1 MSSLL
6 EATPDG
12 DLYIQWLLSG
22 LMWTLILAFLSS
34 AIAFAVGLVVGAA
47 RTVPWWP
54 ISLAG
59 RLYVQIFR
67 NIPLIVQMFI
77 WYFIVPDLL
86 PTSMGD
92 FIKHMDPP
100 WGAFFPALI
109 CLGLYTA
116 SRVAEQ
122 VRAGIQALPPGQI
135 EAAEA
140 LGISTFD
147 MYRAV
152 LIPQALRIIIPTL
165 TSEAMGAFKNTSV
178 ALTIGV
184 LELTAQ
190 ARQMNEFTFKTF
202 DAFGAAT
209 VMYLLVA
216 LAIYQV
222 MAYVEHKVKVPGLR
236 TDSTPAK

>member
-1 MSSLL
+1 M
-6 EATPDG
+6 
-12 DLYIQWLLSG
+12 YIQWLLSG
-22 LMWTLILAFLSS
+22 LMWTLTLAILSS
-34 AIAFAVGLVVGAA
+34 VIAFAVGLVVGAA
-47 RTVPWWP
+47 RTVPSWP
-54 ISLAG
+54 IALAG

-67 NIPLIVQMFI
+67 NIPLIVQMFL
-77 WYFIVPDLL
+77 WYFIVPDAL
-86 PTSMGD
+86 PASIGD
-92 FIKHMDPP
+92 YIKHLNPP

-122 VRAGIQALPPGQI
+122 VRAGIEALPGGQVEAAQALG
-135 EAAEA
+135 
-140 LGISTFD
+140 LSTFGT
-147 MYRAV
+147 YRAV

-209 VMYLLVA
+209 LMYLLVA

-222 MAYVEHKVKVPGLR
+222 MAYIERKVRVPGLR
-236 TDSTPAK
+236 TDSAPAK